1 MVNFNFN
8 PEIPMDLQTVTF
20 PSRKVPKASIL
31 QAPTNAS
38 GRDLSVIIPGGMMM
52 DQSELEELCQKL
64 REKLHRDDITPDF
77 VMRVM
82 EVNASTGKHVQH
94 QTLNIKDYVWK
105 KLSELEAHRDL
116 LPSRHAISNNPLVK
130 ARR

>member
-1 MVNFNFN
+1 V
-8 PEIPMDLQTVTF
+8 
-20 PSRKVPKASIL
+20 
-31 QAPTNAS
+31 
-38 GRDLSVIIPGGMMM
+38 IPGGMMM

-64 REKLHRDDITPDF
+64 REKLNRDDITPDF

-94 QTLNIKDYVWK
+94 KTLSVNNYVRT
-105 KLSELEAHRDL
+105 KLSELEARRDL
-116 LPSRHAISNNPLVK
+116 LPSHHAIRKNPLVI